1 MGFKFRKRIKVMPGL
16 TINLSKSGIS
26 TTVGTKGLSV
36 NLGKKGAYL
45 NTGIPGT
52 GIYNREKLAPNKSD
66 DDIKYKNNTKENRMS
81 NRSVALEIQRL
92 ASLRDNGVITED
104 EFQREKNKVLNYEQE
119 KTINEEQILSSYIK
133 MSKKRTKASFIAFFF
148 GFLGLHKFYLGRTWQ
163 GIIYL
168 ILFFT
173 GLSFFLWLIDIFILG
188 FMSDE
193 RFLLK
198 YNRNLLLNLGV
209 DIDYIDRNSSFYDLL
224 VRNGS
229 KYRHNGGFIS
239 TILKIVL
246 LVLLFVIAFVSV
258 QSNSEHNKSY
268 LRQMFGDNKV
278 EKVK

>member
-229 KYRHNGGFIS
+229 KYRYNGGFIS

>member
-209 DIDYIDRNSSFYDLL
+209 DIDYIDRNSSFYDFL

-229 KYRHNGGFIS
+229 KYRYNGGFIS